1 MLVKFLNF
9 ARFLNSSIVLSIWRQ
24 KCNIHFSF
32 QNLTFGKKSFVKI
45 LSNSCNFSF
54 LAFCN
59 SVCKVRLVNIRLRYR
74 NSRESFSNKFSIAY
88 ISWYISNKTK
98 TQTRQSFNCFFAL
111 LSFINHLSI
120 FTSFMKSWV
129 ANILKVIYHIFKWCT
144 MNSECI

>member
-24 KCNIHFSF
+24 KCNIHFSS
-32 QNLTFGKKSFVKI
+32 KSYIRKEVICK
-45 LSNSCNFSF
+45 NFSF

-144 MNSECI
+144 MNSECIYQ